1 MLRYFC
7 EIAYDGTHYH
17 GWQIQPNAPTVQEA
31 INNCFSVILKMPNF
45 NSQGCGRTDTGVH
58 ASQYFFHFDSEVE
71 VDIQDLIKKANKI
84 LDRAI
89 VLKSIFKVHK
99 ELHARFSAISR
110 RYHYYISNTNN
121 PFERCYVNQI
131 SQNLD
136 INKMNE
142 AAQLL
147 LNYKDFTSFSKS
159 KTQTNTNDC
168 VVYEAKWYV
177 ENEKIIFT
185 IKANRF
191 LRNMVRAI
199 VGTLLKVGEGK
210 MSLKEFTVIIEA
222 KDRTLAGKS
231 VSGHALFLSEISYP
245 NGFRE

>member
-1 MLRYFC
+1 MIRYFC

-31 INNCFSVILKMPNF
+31 INNCFSIILKSPNF

-58 ASQYFFHFDSEVE
+58 ASQYFFHFDIDNEIDVKN
-71 VDIQDLIKKANKI
+71 LINKANKI

-89 VLKSIFKVHK
+89 VVRDVFEVDN
-99 ELHARFSAISR
+99 ELHARFSALSR
-110 RYHYYISNTNN
+110 RYHYYISSTNN
-121 PFERCYVNQI
+121 PFERFYVNQI
-131 SQNLD
+131 SQKLD
-136 INKMNE
+136 ISMMNE
-142 AAQLL
+142 AVQLL
-147 LNYKDFTSFSKS
+147 MKYRDFSSFSKS

-168 VVYEAKWYV
+168 IIFEAKWY
-177 ENEKIIFT
+177 EEKEKIIFT

-191 LRNMVRAI
+191 LRNMVRAL

-210 MSLKEFTVIIEA
+210 ISLKDFSDIIEA

-231 VSGHALFLSEISYP
+231 VSGHALFLSEVSYP
-245 NGFRE
+245 EGYKI

>member
-7 EIAYDGTHYH
+7 EIAYDGSHYH

-31 INNCFSVILKMPNF
+31 INKCFSVILKIPNF

-58 ASQYFFHFDSEVE
+58 ASQYFFHFDSEDE
-71 VDIQDLIKKANKI
+71 VDITNLVNKANKI

-89 VLKSIFKVHK
+89 VLKRVFQVHE

-110 RYHYYISNTNN
+110 RYHYYVSNSNN
-121 PFERCYVNQI
+121 PFERLYINQI
-131 SQNLD
+131 SQKIDL
-136 INKMNE
+136 NKMNE
-142 AAQLL
+142 AAHLL
-147 LNYKDFTSFSKS
+147 LKYKDFTSFSKS

-168 VVYEAKWYV
+168 IIYEAKWYI

-210 MSLKEFTVIIEA
+210 LSIQEFAEIIEA
-222 KDRTLAGKS
+222 KDRNLAGKS

-245 NGFRE
+245 EGFCE

>member
-131 SQNLD
+131 SQKLD

-168 VVYEAKWYV
+168 IVYEAKWYV

-210 MSLKEFTVIIEA
+210 MSLKELTVIIEA

-231 VSGHALFLSEISYP
+231 VSGHALFLSEVSYP
-245 NGFRE
+245 VGFKM